1 MPLAEVVSDNHQTKN
16 VNSTIAIERVIFN
29 KLTYLGPLIII

>member
-16 VNSTIAIERVIFN
+16 VNSTIAIEGSFSTN
-29 KLTYLGPLIII
+29 